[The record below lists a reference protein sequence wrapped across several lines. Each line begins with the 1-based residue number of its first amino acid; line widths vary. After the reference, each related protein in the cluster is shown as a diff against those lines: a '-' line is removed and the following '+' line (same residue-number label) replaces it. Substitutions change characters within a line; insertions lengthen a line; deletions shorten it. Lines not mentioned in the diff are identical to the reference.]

1 MIAQAV
7 RCIGRVIV
15 PGWYPAVSSCCA
27 QMTTTTGS
35 DGRRAELLRL
45 ATAGSV
51 DDGKSTLIGRL
62 LYDSKALM
70 SDQLEE
76 AEVDLSL
83 ITDGLRAEREQG
95 ITIDV
100 AYRFFATP
108 RRSFII
114 ADTPGHVRYTRNM
127 VTGASTAEAAIVL
140 IDARNGILEQSR
152 RHAYISA
159 LLGIRHLVAC
169 VNKMDLVD
177 WDEARFR
184 EIERGFREI
193 AERLGVPD
201 ARAIPTSAL
210 LGDNVV
216 DGSQNMPWYTEPPL
230 VNQLEELEVARD
242 RNLDDMRFP
251 VQWTIRDTDYRGYAG
266 QVAGGVLRPGDDVV
280 VLPRREH
287 SSIERIDSPSGPLEA
302 AYPPMSVTVV
312 LRDDVDVGRG
322 DVLADPEDPP
332 PAARHVEAMVCWMAE
347 TPLRPGTRFALKHTT
362 RRVRATIERLDTRI
376 DMTNLDDLERPEEL
390 VLNDIGRVRLRTR
403 EPIVADPYE
412 RNRTTGA
419 FILIDETTNDTVAAG
434 MILRATEEAGA
445 PPGPHSPDVVWH
457 DPAMPRRE
465 RWVVLGVQGATIW
478 LTGLPG
484 AGKSTIGEELERRL
498 IASGRPA
505 YLLDGENMR
514 YGLSS
519 DLGFSP
525 ADRHE
530 HARRVASVARILAD
544 TGNVAIV
551 ALVSPMGADRA
562 YARELHEQADLDFV
576 ETWVDT
582 PLEECERRDP
592 AGLYRRARAGELKD
606 VTGIDAPYEEPED
619 PDVHLRA
626 GEEPVERSVQR
637 ILDALEARSRQ
648 AS

>member
-1 MIAQAV
+1 LTFVGAMRQAD
-7 RCIGRVIV
+7 RPMTITTATTQ
-15 PGWYPAVSSCCA
+15 PA
-27 QMTTTTGS
+27 TG
-35 DGRRAELLRL
+35 GRRGDLLRL

-76 AEVDLSL
+76 AEVDLAL

-108 RRSFII
+108 ARAFII

-140 IDARNGILEQSR
+140 IDARNGIVDQSR
-152 RHAYISA
+152 RHASISA
-159 LLGIRHLVAC
+159 LLGIRHLIAC

-177 WDEARFR
+177 WDEGRFR
-184 EIERGFREI
+184 EIEQGFLEMT
-193 AERLGVPD
+193 ARLGVPD

-216 DGSQNMPWYTEPPL
+216 EPSANMPWYGDAPL
-230 VNQLEELEVARD
+230 VAQLEQLEVSSD
-242 RNLDDMRFP
+242 RNLEDLRFP
-251 VQWTIRDTDYRGYAG
+251 VQWIVRDTDYRGYAG
-266 QVAGGVLRPGDDVV
+266 QVAGGVLRPGDEVM
-280 VLPRREH
+280 VLPRREQ
-287 SSIERIDSPSGPLEA
+287 SVVERIDSPAGPLDA
-302 AYPPMSVTVV
+302 AAPPMSVTVL
-312 LRDDVDVGRG
+312 LRDDIDVGRG
-322 DVLADPEDPP
+322 DVLVGAGDPP
-332 PAARHVEAMVCWMAE
+332 PAARHLEAMVCWMAE
-347 TPLRPGTRFALKHTT
+347 EPLKAGARLALKHTT
-362 RRVRATIERLDTRI
+362 RRVRATIEHLETRI
-376 DMTNLDDLERPEEL
+376 DMATLDDVADPDELE
-390 VLNDIGRVRLRTR
+390 LNDIGRVRLRTR
-403 EPIVADPYE
+403 EPVVADPYE
-412 RNRTTGA
+412 RNRVTGA
-419 FILIDETTNDTVAAG
+419 FILIDETTNDTVGAG
-434 MILRATEEAGA
+434 MIVAATEEPGA
-445 PPGPHSPDVVWH
+445 PFGPHSPDVVWH
-457 DPAMPRRE
+457 EPAMRRRE
-465 RWVVLGVQGATIW
+465 RWAVLGLQGATVW

-514 YGLSS
+514 HGLSS

-551 ALVSPMGADRA
+551 ALVSPMSADREW
-562 YARELHEQADLDFV
+562 ARELHEQADLDFL
-576 ETWVDT
+576 EAWVDT
-582 PLEECERRDP
+582 PVEECERRDP
-592 AGLYRRARAGELKD
+592 AGIYRRARAGELKG
-606 VTGIDAPYEEPED
+606 VTGVDAPYEAPPA
-619 PDVHLRA
+619 PDVHLRP

-637 ILDALEARSRQ
+637 ILEELDRGAPHGS
-648 AS
+648 